1 MASPEPS
8 GDTTLVELEIPETT
22 MKRVTLTF
30 DNGPVREHTD
40 AVISV
45 LNKFAVPA
53 TFFVVGQQLDDPEC
67 RRALERAV
75 ASGHWVANHT
85 FTHGDPLG
93 TSDDPQRA
101 EAEIGRAQEAIGDL
115 SHPDRYFRPNAG
127 GQIGPQLLSPS
138 AVDYL
143 AAHEFTVVTWNNV
156 PEDWVEPQRQW
167 VDRALARIAD
177 QAWSLVVIHDHLVGP
192 MLDTLPDF
200 ITRVRA
206 TGAVFVQD
214 FPPDCVPMRRG
225 ERTDLLADITA
236 VGRVATVSS

>member
-1 MASPEPS
+1 
-8 GDTTLVELEIPETT
+8 

-45 LNKFAVPA
+45 LNEHEVPA

-85 FTHGDPLG
+85 FTHGEPLG
-93 TSDDPQRA
+93 TSDDPERA
-101 EAEIGRAQEAIGDL
+101 RTEIGRAQEAIGAL
-115 SHPDRYFRPNAG
+115 SHPNRYFRPNAG
-127 GQIGPQLLSPS
+127 GRIGPQLLSRS

-143 AAHEFTVVTWNNV
+143 AANEFTVVTWNNV
-156 PEDWVEPQRQW
+156 PEDWIEPRRGW
-167 VDRALARIAD
+167 VDRALARIAE
-177 QAWSLVVIHDHLVGP
+177 QNWSLVVIHDHLVGP

-200 ITRVRA
+200 IAKVRA
-206 TGAVFVQD
+206 TGAEFVQD
-214 FPPDCVPMRRG
+214 FPPDCVPMVRG
-225 ERTDLLADITA
+225 ARTRSLSEITA
-236 VGRVATVSS
+236 SASQPPL